1 MSRLLDALYTIG
13 IFLNQVLYFFSYGSV
28 SKNETQHE
36 CLSLFSSLS
45 RLDLPIKVN
54 IV

>member
-1 MSRLLDALYTIG
+1 MSRLLDAPHTIG

-36 CLSLFSSLS
+36 CLSSFSCLS
-45 RLDLPIKVN
+45 RIDLPIKVN